1 MTFSIAA
8 RCPRTGRFA
17 IAVCSSSPAVAARC
31 AHARA
36 GIGAAAS
43 QNITDPTLGHRLLD
57 LLSQGRSAPEA
68 LAELKRTA
76 TLLEFRQLTA
86 VDRHGGVAAW
96 SGPRTLGVHSS
107 AMGLGVVAAG
117 NLLANTDVP
126 QAMVR
131 AFEQAAADDLGD
143 RIVLAMEAGRD
154 AGGEAGPVHSAGMLM
169 VDQVA
174 WPVADL
180 RVDWTEGDPIV
191 ELGNLWRM
199 WKPQLEAYVTRA
211 LDPGS
216 APAYG
221 VAGDR

>member
-36 GIGAAAS
+36 GIGVAAS

-57 LLSQGRSAPEA
+57 LLARGRSATEA
-68 LAELKRTA
+68 LAELQRT
-76 TLLEFRQLTA
+76 TPLLTFRQLTV
-86 VDRHGGVAAW
+86 VDRAGGVAAW
-96 SGPRTLGVHSS
+96 SGPRTLGVYAS
-107 AMGLGVVAAG
+107 ALGAGAVAAG
-117 NLLANTDVP
+117 NLLANPEVP
-126 QAMVR
+126 AAMVR
-131 AFEQAAADDLGD
+131 AFDNGPEGDLGD
-143 RIVLAMEAGRD
+143 RIVRAMAAGRD

-180 RVDWTEGDPIV
+180 RVDWTEDDPV
-191 ELGNLWRM
+191 AELDALWQR
-199 WKPQLEAYVTRA
+199 WKPQLADYVTRA

-216 APAYG
+216 APAYA
-221 VAGDR
+221 VPGDR